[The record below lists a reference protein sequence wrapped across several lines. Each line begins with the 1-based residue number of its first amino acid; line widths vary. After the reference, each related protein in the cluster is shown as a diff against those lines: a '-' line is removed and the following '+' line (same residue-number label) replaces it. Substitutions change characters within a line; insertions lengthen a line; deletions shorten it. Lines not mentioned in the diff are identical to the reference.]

1 MSNWEDDPLS
11 DEQKS
16 YATDRSFS
24 VTKFAASRW
33 TREGTWRW
41 EGLVALLTAERGRGE
56 VQLHPLQPAALDTQ
70 PRKERLEAA
79 LLKVDQERLR
89 LWARYYQ

>member
-33 TREGTWRW
+33 TREGTWRL
-41 EGLVALLTAERGRGE
+41 EGLVALLT
-56 VQLHPLQPAALDTQ
+56 V
-70 PRKERLEAA
+70 
-79 LLKVDQERLR
+79 
-89 LWARYYQ
+89 